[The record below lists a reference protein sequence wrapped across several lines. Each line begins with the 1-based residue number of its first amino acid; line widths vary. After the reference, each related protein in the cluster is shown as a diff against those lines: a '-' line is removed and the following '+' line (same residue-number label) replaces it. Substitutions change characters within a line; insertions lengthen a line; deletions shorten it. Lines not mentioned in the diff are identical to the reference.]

1 MQPGDQHFL
10 HPSPLPM
17 LAELR
22 IMLGEADH
30 QDVRNMEAK
39 VLTLHGQKS
48 SLIATLDQPKEE
60 NPSVV
65 AAVSSRGCGGCGG

>member
-1 MQPGDQHFL
+1 
-10 HPSPLPM
+10 
-17 LAELR
+17 
-22 IMLGEADH
+22 MLGEADH

-39 VLTLHGQKS
+39 VLNLHGQKS

-65 AAVSSRGCGGCGG
+65 TAVSSRGCGGCGG

>member
-1 MQPGDQHFL
+1 
-10 HPSPLPM
+10 
-17 LAELR
+17 
-22 IMLGEADH
+22 MLGEADH